1 MVGRHMALENLI
13 LWKPLQRTTVIMYL
27 LVLLLAFPAPKIAT
41 LLLFAIVALWSRV
54 PAMMTMFT
62 RDTEVVDFFTVII
75 SLNMGPLIGGIFGAG
90 LILFSRIFG
99 PLEDLDYTF
108 KESICFFVG
117 AFFSYYVYAWAGANV
132 MITMFSF
139 TFIRYAF
146 YPVLDLITTPNKVF
160 LTLIILAISAPV
172 AVVSNLLWV
181 NLFGDALNR
190 IFEKGAVISWELL
203 LFVTGAVLVFFFA
216 SKFLF
221 REEQKRVETY
231 GVGDDFATG
240 LLAVPEPHEALF
252 SVLTLPELNSFFY
265 ITPALFQGF
274 MTLSFFVL
282 ILVASF
288 QQKLPMSWLQM
299 IVVFVGVYC
308 LVKSL
313 TWFLGRFLQKST
325 Q

>member
-1 MVGRHMALENLI
+1 MALENLI
-13 LWKPLQRTTVIMYL
+13 LWKPLQKTTIL
-27 LVLLLAFPAPKIAT
+27 LYAGVLLLALPAPKIAT
-41 LLLFAIVALWSRV
+41 LLLFGLVALWSRI

-62 RDTEVVDFFTVII
+62 KDVEVVDFFTVII
-75 SLNMGPLIGGIFGAG
+75 ALNMGPFIGGIFGTG

-99 PLEDLDYTF
+99 PAEDIDYTL

-117 AFFSYYVYAWAGANV
+117 AFFSYGVFHWTGANV

-146 YPVLDLITTPNKVF
+146 YLVLDLVTTPNKVF
-160 LTLIILAISAPV
+160 LTLIILAISAPI
-172 AVVSNLLWV
+172 AVISNLLWV

-190 IFEKGAVISWELL
+190 IFEKGAVVSWELL
-203 LFVTGAVLVFFFA
+203 VFVTGAILVFFFA

-221 REEQKRVETY
+221 REEQKRVEAR
-231 GVGDDFATG
+231 GGDDGGDDFATS

-252 SVLTLPELNSFFY
+252 SVLTLPELGSFFY

-274 MTLSFFVL
+274 MTVSFFVL

-288 QQKLPMSWLQM
+288 QQKISMSVLQM
-299 IVVFVGVYC
+299 VVVFVGVYC
-308 LVKSL
+308 LIRGI
-313 TWFLGRFLQKST
+313 TWFLERFLQKNP

>member
-1 MVGRHMALENLI
+1 MALENLI
-13 LWKPLQRTTVIMYL
+13 LWKPLQRTTVVMYL
-27 LVLLLAFPAPKIAT
+27 LVLLLAFPAPKLAT

-62 RDTEVVDFFTVII
+62 RDVEVVDFFTVII

-117 AFFSYYVYAWAGANV
+117 AFFSYYVYALTGANV

-139 TFIRYAF
+139 TFVRYAF
-146 YPVLDLITTPNKVF
+146 YPVLDLLATPNKVF
-160 LTLIILAISAPV
+160 LTLIILTVSAPV

-190 IFEKGAVISWELL
+190 IFEKGAVLSWELL
-203 LFVTGAVLVFFFA
+203 LFVTSAILVFFFV
-216 SKFLF
+216 SKFMF
-221 REEQKRVETY
+221 REEQKRVETR
-231 GVGDDFATG
+231 GEGDDFATG

-252 SVLTLPELNSFFY
+252 SVLTLPELGSFFY

-274 MTLSFFVL
+274 MSISFFVL

-288 QQKLPMSWLQM
+288 QQKISMSLLQM
-299 IVVFVGVYC
+299 AVVFVGVYC
-308 LVKSL
+308 LIKGM
-313 TWFLGRFLQKST
+313 TWFLGRFLQKTRASFI
-325 Q
+325 